1 MLKKLVRRFLFVVVC
16 LVTLVALSIA
26 IENWRGKAAWMKY
39 QGERMAKGDRFEWSA
54 IVPPPVPDDQNVA
67 AAPVFAELFPKLPEN
82 YRLKPLALPS
92 CANSAGNWSLGSL
105 ENLSGWRAAFTN
117 ENLLEALS
125 RYQPLLREVEAA
137 LRRPK
142 CKFPLRYEDTFGM
155 NLPHVSVI
163 RKTVQVYR
171 LRALAELEAGQP
183 EAAFADVQTC
193 LRLADCLKEEPL
205 LISLLVRASIIEG
218 ALQPVWEGLASHRW
232 TDAQLEAFQGGFSR
246 QEWLEHFVLSCQC
259 ERMCA
264 YSVTQLCLKDRKQL
278 VEMIRPTNGM
288 TGSQSPSIERFIGML
303 FPSGWLYRNNLGI
316 DRWYT
321 EQLIPAIDL
330 RSRRIDARVVLAM
343 DPAFQ
348 EMRMTPY
355 NFLLKILVPAVG
367 GLSKKVA
374 RSQTSGDLATVACAL
389 ERYRLAQGRLP
400 AKLDELMPHYLAAI
414 PCDVIDGQPLRYK
427 RTGADQFMLYSVG
440 WNGID
445 DGGQLAFTGEG
456 RNRRLDEA
464 KGDWIWRS
472 QPE

>member
-1 MLKKLVRRFLFVVVC
+1 
-16 LVTLVALSIA
+16 
-26 IENWRGKAAWMKY
+26 
-39 QGERMAKGDRFEWSA
+39 
-54 IVPPPVPDDQNVA
+54 
-67 AAPVFAELFPKLPEN
+67 
-82 YRLKPLALPS
+82 
-92 CANSAGNWSLGSL
+92 
-105 ENLSGWRAAFTN
+105 
-117 ENLLEALS
+117 
-125 RYQPLLREVEAA
+125 
-137 LRRPK
+137 
-142 CKFPLRYEDTFGM
+142 
-155 NLPHVSVI
+155 
-163 RKTVQVYR
+163 
-171 LRALAELEAGQP
+171 
-183 EAAFADVQTC
+183 
-193 LRLADCLKEEPL
+193 
-205 LISLLVRASIIEG
+205 
-218 ALQPVWEGLASHRW
+218 
-232 TDAQLEAFQGGFSR
+232 
-246 QEWLEHFVLSCQC
+246 
-259 ERMCA
+259 MCA

-278 VEMIRPTNGM
+278 IEMIRSTNGM

-348 EMRMTPY
+348 EMRTTPY